1 MKILDRYI
9 LTSYLSRLA
18 SVFFI
23 LMLIFI
29 IQTFWLFIDEFA
41 GKGIDAE
48 IIFKFLLYYSPKL
61 YPLVLPLSV
70 LLASIMTY
78 GDFAENYE
86 FAAMKSTGI
95 SLQRALLGLIIFHFF
110 LGIGSFYF
118 SNHVIPYGEFK
129 YFNLRRNMAKLK
141 PALAIT
147 EGIFND
153 LGAMNIKVDRKY
165 GEDNR
170 FLENIIIHEI
180 TPDNQNRIVIKAE
193 RGELK
198 SAKIGQQ
205 LQLVLFDGNR
215 YEEVQTSTPA
225 EQRKAPHAKVSFREY
240 IMNIDLSQ
248 FNNVDLGEEKY
259 TSTYRMQQVK
269 ELTESIDSL
278 ELQFKEQREIYADN
292 FIKSN
297 AYNSIKSLNN
307 PVVLDADS
315 IVPDSI
321 FALYSNPLKFVGKE
335 LSTRHTQ
342 VLQTAETYLL
352 TLVRNL
358 DTKKRLFFIDQKRI
372 NLHKNTYHEKFTLGF
387 SVFFLFLIGA
397 SIGAIIRK
405 GGLGLPMVLAILIF
419 LTYHY
424 IGLFGRN
431 ASEDNSLTPFMG
443 SWLSLLIIAPL
454 ALYFTKRAS
463 TDKGLVNYD
472 FVVVGVQSFISS
484 IKNTTLALR
493 NKLWKK
499 TN

>member
-9 LTSYLSRLA
+9 LTTYLSRLI
-18 SVFFI
+18 SVFLI
-23 LMLIFI
+23 LMLIFV

-41 GKGIDAE
+41 GKGIDVE
-48 IIFKFLLYYSPKL
+48 IILKFLLYYTPKL
-61 YPLVLPLSV
+61 YPLVMPLSV

-95 SLQRALLGLIIFHFF
+95 SLQRALFGLIVFHFF

-153 LGAMNIKVDRKY
+153 LGTMNIKVDRKY

-180 TPDNQNRIVIKAE
+180 TPDNKNRIVIKAAH
-193 RGELK
+193 GELK

-215 YEEVQTSTPA
+215 YEEVQTKTPT
-225 EQRKAPHAKVSFREY
+225 EQRKAPHAKVSFKEY

-259 TSTYRMQQVK
+259 TSTYRMQQIK
-269 ELTESIDSL
+269 ELVESIDSL
-278 ELQFKEQREIYADN
+278 ELKFQEQREVYANN
-292 FIKSN
+292 FMKTGS
-297 AYNSIKSLNN
+297 YNSIRNLGS
-307 PVVLDADS
+307 PSIIPSDS
-315 IVPDSI
+315 IVPDSV
-321 FALYSNPLKFVGKE
+321 FALYSNPIKFIGNE
-335 LSTRHTQ
+335 LTSRHSQ
-342 VLQTAETYLL
+342 VLQTARSG
-352 TLVRNL
+352 LVGLMRNL
-358 DTKKRLFFIDQKRI
+358 DNKKRLFFIDQKRI

-387 SVFFLFLIGA
+387 SIFFLFLVGA

-424 IGLFGRN
+424 IGLFGKN

-472 FVVVGVQSFISS
+472 FMVVSMQSFLTS
-484 IKNTTLALR
+484 IKNTTLAAR

>member
-18 SVFFI
+18 SVFLI

-95 SLQRALLGLIIFHFF
+95 SLQRALLGLIVFHFF
-110 LGIGSFYF
+110 LGIGSYYF

-153 LGAMNIKVDRKY
+153 LGAMNIKVERKY
-165 GEDNR
+165 GENNR
-170 FLENIIIHEI
+170 FLENIIIHEK
-180 TPDNQNRIVIKAE
+180 TPDKNRIVIKAE

-215 YEEVQTSTPA
+215 YEEVQTKTPE
-225 EQRKAPHAKVSFREY
+225 EQRKAPHAKVSFKEY

-259 TSTYRMQQVK
+259 TSTYRMQKVT
-269 ELTESIDSL
+269 ELIESIDSL
-278 ELQFKEQREIYADN
+278 EIKFKEQREIYANN

-297 AYNSIKSLNN
+297 AYDNIKSLKN
-307 PVVLDADS
+307 PIVLDADS

-321 FALYSNPLKFVGKE
+321 FAQYSNPLKFIGEK
-335 LSTRHTQ
+335 LSTRHSQ
-342 VLQTAETYLL
+342 VIQSAESNLL
-352 TLVRNL
+352 SLMRNL

-405 GGLGLPMVLAILIF
+405 GGLGLPMVLAIIIF

-431 ASEDNSLTPFMG
+431 ASEDNSLTPFLG

-472 FVVVGVQSFISS
+472 YMVVGLQNFISS
-484 IKNTTLALR
+484 IKNTTLAVR

-499 TN
+499 IN